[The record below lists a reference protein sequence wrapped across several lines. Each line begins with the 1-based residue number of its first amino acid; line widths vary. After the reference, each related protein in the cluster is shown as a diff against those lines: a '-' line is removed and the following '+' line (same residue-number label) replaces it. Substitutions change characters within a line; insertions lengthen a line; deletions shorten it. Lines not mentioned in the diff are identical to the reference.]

1 MSQPSRSFLT
11 QIFLSPDEP
20 RLRAGW
26 RIVLQS
32 ILLLAILTMVS
43 ILVVIVASVVGYDV
57 TALQPLSL
65 IDLIPTGIVMTLS
78 VWVARR
84 LLDRR
89 SFVSLGF
96 RFDPH
101 APLDLLMGFLIT
113 AIVMGVIYAIEAGTG
128 WLRFDGWA
136 WETLPFRQVALGLT
150 GGLLGFIVVGYYEE
164 LLYRGYHLQNI
175 RDGMGIG
182 WGLFLSSVIF
192 ALSHLGNPNAT
203 WYSTLLGLI
212 AAGYFLA
219 YGWVR
224 TRQLWL
230 SIGVHIGWNFF
241 EGNVFGFPV
250 SGIDVVGLIRQT
262 PTGPVAIT
270 GGPFGPEAGLIILPA
285 MAVGIGLI
293 WLYTRGR
300 LAPPQN

>member
-1 MSQPSRSFLT
+1 
-11 QIFLSPDEP
+11 
-20 RLRAGW
+20 
-26 RIVLQS
+26 
-32 ILLLAILTMVS
+32 
-43 ILVVIVASVVGYDV
+43 
-57 TALQPLSL
+57 
-65 IDLIPTGIVMTLS
+65 
-78 VWVARR
+78 VWIARR

-96 RFDPH
+96 RLDRS
-101 APLDLLMGFLIT
+101 APLDVLAGFLIAGVMMA
-113 AIVMGVIYAIEAGTG
+113 AIYVVEAVAG

-136 WETLPFRQVALGLT
+136 WQAIPVGKVALGLL
-150 GGLLGFIVVGYYEE
+150 GGLLGFTAVGFYEE
-164 LLYRGYHLQNI
+164 LHFRGYLLQNM
-175 RDGMGIG
+175 RDGMGMR

-192 ALSHLGNPNAT
+192 GISHLSNPNVT

-230 SIGVHIGWNFF
+230 SIGVHIGWNSF
-241 EGNVFGFPV
+241 EGHVFGFPV

>member
-1 MSQPSRSFLT
+1 LNHPPRSVLA
-11 QIFLSPDEP
+11 QVFLSPDER

-26 RIVLQS
+26 RLVLQS
-32 ILLLAILTMVS
+32 ILLLVVLSMVS
-43 ILVVIVASVVGYDV
+43 IAVVIVASIVGYD
-57 TALQPLSL
+57 LGNLEPLSL
-65 IDLIPTGIVMTLS
+65 MDLIPTAVAMTLA
-78 VWVARR
+78 VGIARR

-89 SFVSLGF
+89 SFASLGF
-96 RFDPH
+96 HLGRR
-101 APLDLLMGFLIT
+101 APLDVLVGFLISG
-113 AIVMGVIYAIEAGTG
+113 VMMGVVYVAEAGAE

-136 WETLPFRQVALGLT
+136 WETIPASRVVLGLAS
-150 GGLLGFIVVGYYEE
+150 GLLGFVVVGYQEE
-164 LLYRGYHLQNI
+164 LLSRGYHLQNI
-175 RDGMGIG
+175 RDGMGTG
-182 WGLFLSSVIF
+182 WGVLLSSLIF
-192 ALSHLGNPNAT
+192 ALMHLGNPNVT

-230 SIGVHIGWNFF
+230 PIGIHIGWNFF

-250 SGIDVVGLIRQT
+250 SGIDLVGLIHQT

-270 GGPFGPEAGLIILPA
+270 GGLFGPEAGLIILPA
-285 MAVGIGLI
+285 MGIGAVLI

-300 LAPPQN
+300 AIPSDT

>member
-1 MSQPSRSFLT
+1 LNRPSRSVPA
-11 QIFLSPDEP
+11 QIFISPDEP

-26 RIVLQS
+26 RIVLQFVLLF
-32 ILLLAILTMVS
+32 LLLEVLTIGV
-43 ILVVIVASVVGYDV
+43 LIVASIVGYDL
-57 TALQPLSL
+57 TTLQPLSL
-65 IDLIPTGIVMTLS
+65 ADLIPTAIALTLS
-78 VWVARR
+78 VWIARR

-89 SFVSLGF
+89 SFVSRGF
-96 RFDPH
+96 RLDRS
-101 APLDLLMGFLIT
+101 APLDVLAGFLIAGVMMA
-113 AIVMGVIYAIEAGTG
+113 AIYVVEAVAGL
-128 WLRFDGWA
+128 LRFDGWA
-136 WETLPFRQVALGLT
+136 WQAIPVGEVALGLL
-150 GGLLGFIVVGYYEE
+150 GGLLGFTAVGFYEE
-164 LLYRGYHLQNI
+164 LHFRGYLLQNI
-175 RDGMGIG
+175 RDGMGMR

-192 ALSHLGNPNAT
+192 GISHLSNPNVT

-241 EGNVFGFPV
+241 EGNVLGFPV

-285 MAVGIGLI
+285 MGIGAVLI

-300 LAPPQN
+300 AIPSDT